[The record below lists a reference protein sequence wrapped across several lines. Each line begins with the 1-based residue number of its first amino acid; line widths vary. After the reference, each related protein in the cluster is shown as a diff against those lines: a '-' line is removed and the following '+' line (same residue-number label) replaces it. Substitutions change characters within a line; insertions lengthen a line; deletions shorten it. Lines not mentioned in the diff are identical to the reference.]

1 MSDSE
6 STSATNDRP
15 IDEKVEHPFLEAFGA
30 EGVVENPGELPDENE
45 DPADEADAPA
55 P

>member
-6 STSATNDRP
+6 STPVTNDRP
-15 IDEKVEHPFLEAFGA
+15 IDGKVEHPFLEAFSA
-30 EGVVENPGELPDENE
+30 EDVVENPGELPDENE
-45 DPADEADAPA
+45 DPTDDADAPA